1 MQAVKPLTTTSYA
14 LLGLLAIQPWTTYEL
29 AKQLT
34 RSLRFFWPRA
44 ESKLYEEPKNLV
56 QRGLAES
63 RVVKRGGRAATVYS
77 ITLAGRAALAEWLSR
92 SGAGSVVEF
101 EQMLQVYLADNG
113 SKEDLL
119 RTIRAIEAEA
129 ETRIHFG
136 RSLAREY
143 LDGRGPFPR
152 RLHVQALVFG
162 YLWEYFHA
170 LARWARWAAG
180 EVEGW
185 PDTSDGPDSAEAG
198 LAILRRFVEAASTG
212 VSASQSQGEGR
223 FG

>member
-1 MQAVKPLTTTSYA
+1 MQTVKPLTTTSYA
-14 LLGLLAIQPWTTYEL
+14 LLGLLAIEPWTTYEL
-29 AKQLT
+29 AKQVT
-34 RSLRFFWPRA
+34 RSLNFFWPRA

-56 QRGLAES
+56 QHGLAES
-63 RVVKRGGRAATVYS
+63 RVVKRGGRASTVYS
-77 ITLAGRAALAEWLSR
+77 ITPAGRAALAEWLSR
-92 SGAGSVVEF
+92 PGLGSVVEF

-129 ETRIHFG
+129 EARIRFG
-136 RSLAREY
+136 TSLAREY
-143 LDGRGPFPR
+143 LDGRAPFPQ
-152 RLHVQALVFG
+152 RLHVQALIFG

-170 LARWARWAAG
+170 LARWARWAAR

-185 PDTSDGPDSAEAG
+185 PDTSDGPRGAEAG
-198 LAILRRFVEAASTG
+198 LAILRRFVEAATAA
-212 VSASQSQGEGR
+212 VSVAQSDEENR